1 PRVRVRLCPG
11 AEGPSAALEAF
22 PVSPTAQGER
32 QGDGDEA
39 GASFVERLQK
49 RRRLKQH
56 QPDYELLSRI
66 PPTSSVCSVFSVA
79 RATFGLQRHSLQP
92 YTLEMLLFLRQNEKF
107 WDARTVET
115 SE

>member
-1 PRVRVRLCPG
+1 
-11 AEGPSAALEAF
+11 
-22 PVSPTAQGER
+22 
-32 QGDGDEA
+32 
-39 GASFVERLQK
+39 SFVERLQK

-92 YTLEMLLFLRQNEKF
+92 YTLEMLLFLRQNERF